1 MARNRFREYL
11 WITMG
16 TLIMTV
22 GVYFFKF
29 PNNFCTG
36 GVSGISLI
44 LGKLLPNFTPGS
56 MVLIINISLLA
67 IAFLIFGKS
76 FGVRTAYSSL
86 LFSGGIFILEKL
98 VPMSA
103 PLTDQPLL
111 ELVFGVMLPAVGSAM
126 LFNNDASSGGTDIV
140 AMILKKF
147 TNINIGRSLMISD
160 LAVVLAC
167 FFVFG
172 IKTGLFSFLGL
183 ASKALIVD
191 SVIENF
197 NISKY
202 FTIVTT
208 KADGVCEFITHDLHR
223 GATKMDAHGAFTGSE
238 KTVILTAVSRGQAVR
253 LQKRVKEL
261 DPESFIMI
269 TNTSEIIGKG
279 FRGVPV

>member
-1 MARNRFREYL
+1 MQLDRKRQYL
-11 WITMG
+11 WITIG
-16 TLIMTV
+16 TIIMTV

-44 LGKLLPNFTPGS
+44 LGKLLRNFTPGS
-56 MVLIINISLLA
+56 MVMIINGALLVLG
-67 IAFLIFGKS
+67 FLLFGKS

-86 LFSGGIFILEKL
+86 LFSGGVYALEKL
-98 VPMSA
+98 VPMTQ

-140 AMILKKF
+140 AMILRKY
-147 TNINIGRSLMISD
+147 TNINIGRSLMLSD
-160 LAVVLAC
+160 MAVVAAC

-172 IKTGLFSFLGL
+172 IKTGLFSLLGL

-202 FTIVTT
+202 FTIITT
-208 KADGVCEFITHDLHR
+208 APEAVCSFITHELHR
-223 GATKMDAHGAFTGSE
+223 GATKMEAEGAFTGAE
-238 KTVILTAVSRGQAVR
+238 KTVIIAVVSRGQALR
-253 LQKRVKEL
+253 LQKMVKDA
-261 DPESFIMI
+261 DPNSFMMI

-279 FRGVPV
+279 FRGTQV